1 MAKLGRRPKGEY
13 PEKRRVFA
21 SRVREDTWAKL
32 QQAAAKSGRSVSQEF
47 EHQLRRGLD
56 EAETIRNTWGDE
68 KTYALLKL
76 AAQAVISLCRVR
88 DAKTHWTA
96 DAELFDASLE
106 TIVRTLKGF
115 RPHVLTATDLGVGGA
130 PILGTP
136 ALGIV
141 REAQAVDPARPLT
154 KSTKRQRALLRL
166 KDDLGE
172 ELIARAASFD
182 EDKK

>member
-1 MAKLGRRPKGEY
+1 MATRGRRPKGEY
-13 PEKRRVFA
+13 PEKKRVFA
-21 SRVREDTWAKL
+21 SRVREDTWEKL

-56 EAETIRNTWGDE
+56 EAETIKNTWGDE

-115 RPHVLTATDLGVGGA
+115 RPHLLTPTDVVVGA
-130 PILGTP
+130 PTLGTP
-136 ALGIV
+136 AFGIV
-141 REAQAVDPARPLT
+141 REARAVDPARPLN
-154 KSTKRQRALLRL
+154 KSTKRHRALMRL
-166 KDDLGE
+166 KEDLGE
-172 ELIARAASFD
+172 ELIARAASVD